1 MYYTWLKRFARE
13 FGKSLINS
21 AWKCVTAFCLCRTFW
36 ERVKVQVMEGSHVRK
51 KYFGHWL
58 INPYPPL
65 TALLSKGSL
74 FTDLATCR
82 DLHWVVEIPLREAPP
97 KRCKGRGQRQKNV
110 FFRALP
116 ELPNP
121 PPPMTPIRATWSS
134 FFGRQNSMLCRSLQ
148 VARSVNRD
156 PFDNSAVNG
165 G

>member
-1 MYYTWLKRFARE
+1 MSLHLNRETINNSMSGNFYTSSAGRCGISDTVSQMPAAATQCLKYPLLNVLYVAKKRFARE

-21 AWKCVTAFCLCRTFW
+21 AWKCGKAFCLCRTFW

-82 DLHWVVEIPLREAPP
+82 DLHWVVEIPLKGAFINAPYT
-97 KRCKGRGQRQKNV
+97 
-110 FFRALP
+110 L
-116 ELPNP
+116 
-121 PPPMTPIRATWSS
+121 
-134 FFGRQNSMLCRSLQ
+134 
-148 VARSVNRD
+148 
-156 PFDNSAVNG
+156 
-165 G
+165 